1 MDKKELKLKAEQR
14 LFEAASRYFE
24 EPDCVEKAKLNE
36 KMVQATLPDG
46 RKITVNDEDYTWKF
60 NDADIAGTNVEAD
73 EYLGED
79 DPNSLLPDPAATGE
93 FTGAASRR
101 AANAAKFDKKAGIVA
116 NAESDV
122 FNALL
127 PKIEAAT
134 KFIIKQ
140 KIADGTFK
148 PVGTGH
154 WAIPTNAGKAI
165 QNEIYYKI
173 VHPKW
178 KELGGAR
185 NPAATALRR
194 AWEKWTGEYDKP
206 KYTTMQGRVY
216 DLTPEVGGDVKK
228 ESTKFNKMLY
238 KAMNEHLTHLYSEK
252 YNVCLTEANK
262 MFIID
267 DVIVE

>member
-1 MDKKELKLKAEQR
+1 MDKKKLKLKAEQR
-14 LFEAASRYFE
+14 LFEAAARYFD
-24 EPDCVEKAKLNE
+24 EPDCVEKAQLKE
-36 KMVQATLPDG
+36 KTLVDPDTGKRYIIDDEILYNATLEKG
-46 RKITVNDEDYTWKF
+46 EDR
-60 NDADIAGTNVEAD
+60 D
-73 EYLGED
+73 EYVDTAEPI
-79 DPNSLLPDPAATGE
+79 DPTAA
-93 FTGAASRR
+93 FYYKLKSDS
-101 AANAAKFDKKAGIVA
+101 AKAKHDKRAGIVA

-140 KIADGTFK
+140 KISDGTFK
-148 PVGTGH
+148 PIGTGH
-154 WAIPTNAGKAI
+154 WAIPNNAGKAI

-194 AWEKWTGEYDKP
+194 SWERWTGEYDKP
-206 KYTTMQGRVY
+206 KKYTTMQGRVY
-216 DLTPEVGGDVKK
+216 DLTSEVGEEVKN
-228 ESTKFNKMLY
+228 ESTKFDKMLY

>member
-1 MDKKELKLKAEQR
+1 MNKKELKLKAEQR

-24 EPDCVEKAKLNE
+24 EPDCVEKAQLKE
-36 KMVQATLPDG
+36 KTLVDPDTGKKYTIDDEILYNATLDKG
-46 RKITVNDEDYTWKF
+46 EDRDEYGIATDEPIDSADAIDYKF
-60 NDADIAGTNVEAD
+60 KSDIAK
-73 EYLGED
+73 
-79 DPNSLLPDPAATGE
+79 
-93 FTGAASRR
+93 
-101 AANAAKFDKKAGIVA
+101 ANAAKVAKRAGVVA

-194 AWEKWTGEYDKP
+194 AWERWTGEYDKP

-228 ESTKFNKMLY
+228 ESTEFNKMLY
-238 KAMNEHLTHLYSEK
+238 KAMNEQLTHLYSEK

-262 MFIID
+262 MFVVDDIIA
-267 DVIVE
+267 E

>member
-1 MDKKELKLKAEQR
+1 MDKKKLKLKAEQR
-14 LFEAASRYFE
+14 LFEAAARYFE
-24 EPDCVEKAKLNE
+24 EPDCVEKAQLKE
-36 KMVQATLPDG
+36 KTLVDPDTGKKYIIDDEILYNATLEKGEARDDYNVA
-46 RKITVNDEDYTWKF
+46 TDEPIDSTAAIDYKF
-60 NDADIAGTNVEAD
+60 KSEIAK
-73 EYLGED
+73 
-79 DPNSLLPDPAATGE
+79 
-93 FTGAASRR
+93 
-101 AANAAKFDKKAGIVA
+101 ANAAKVAKRASIVA

-140 KIADGTFK
+140 KISDGTFK

-154 WAIPTNAGKAI
+154 WAIPSNAGKAI
-165 QNEIYYKI
+165 QNEIWFKI
-173 VHPKW
+173 VKPKW
-178 KELGGAR
+178 EELGGAR

-194 AWEKWTGEYDKP
+194 SWEKWTGEYDKP

-216 DLTPEVGGDVKK
+216 DLTSEVGEVAN
-228 ESTKFNKMLY
+228 ESTAFDKMLY

-267 DVIVE
+267 DIIAE

>member
-1 MDKKELKLKAEQR
+1 MDKKKLKLKAEQC
-14 LFEAASRYFE
+14 LFEAAARYFE
-24 EPDCVEKAKLNE
+24 EPDCVEKAQLKE
-36 KMVQATLPDG
+36 KTLVDPDTGKKYTIDDEILYNATLDKG
-46 RKITVNDEDYTWKF
+46 EDR
-60 NDADIAGTNVEAD
+60 D
-73 EYLGED
+73 EYGIATDEPID
-79 DPNSLLPDPAATGE
+79 STAAIDYKFKSE
-93 FTGAASRR
+93 IAK
-101 AANAAKFDKKAGIVA
+101 ANAAKVAKRADIVA

-140 KIADGTFK
+140 KIDDGTFK

-154 WAIPTNAGKAI
+154 WAIPSNAGKAI

-194 AWEKWTGEYDKP
+194 AWERWTGEYDKP
-206 KYTTMQGRVY
+206 KKYTTMQGRIY
-216 DLTPEVGGDVKK
+216 DLTSEVGEVAN
-228 ESTKFNKMLY
+228 ESTAFDKMLY

>member
-24 EPDCVEKAKLNE
+24 EPDCVEKAQLKE
-36 KMVQATLPDG
+36 KTLVDPDTGKKYTIDDEILYNATLD
-46 RKITVNDEDYTWKF
+46 K
-60 NDADIAGTNVEAD
+60 
-73 EYLGED
+73 GED
-79 DPNSLLPDPAATGE
+79 RDEWYSNCEPIDTTAAIDYKFKSE
-93 FTGAASRR
+93 IAK
-101 AANAAKFDKKAGIVA
+101 ANAAKFAKRAGVVA

-134 KFIIKQ
+134 KYIIKQ
-140 KIADGTFK
+140 KIDDGTFK

-154 WAIPTNAGKAI
+154 WAIPSNAGKAI

-185 NPAATALRR
+185 NPAATELRR
-194 AWEKWTGEYDKP
+194 AWERWTGEYDKP
-206 KYTTMQGRVY
+206 KKYTTMQGRLY
-216 DLTPEVGGDVKK
+216 DLTAEVGKSAN
-228 ESTKFNKMLY
+228 ESTAFDKMLY

-267 DVIVE
+267 DVIAE

>member
-14 LFEAASRYFE
+14 LFEAAARYFE
-24 EPDCVEKAKLNE
+24 EPDCVEKAQLKE
-36 KMVQATLPDG
+36 KTLVDPDTGKKYIIDDEILYNATLEKG
-46 RKITVNDEDYTWKF
+46 IETDEPIDSTGAIDYKF
-60 NDADIAGTNVEAD
+60 KSDIAK
-73 EYLGED
+73 
-79 DPNSLLPDPAATGE
+79 
-93 FTGAASRR
+93 
-101 AANAAKFDKKAGIVA
+101 ANAAKVAKRADIVA
-116 NAESDV
+116 NSESDV

-154 WAIPTNAGKAI
+154 WTIPSNAGKYI

-173 VHPKW
+173 IAPKW

-185 NPAATALRR
+185 NPEATALRR
-194 AWEKWTGEYDKP
+194 SWERWTGEYDKP

-216 DLTPEVGGDVKK
+216 DLTSEVGGTKT
-228 ESTKFNKMLY
+228 ESTAFDKMLY

-267 DVIVE
+267 DIIAE

>member
-14 LFEAASRYFE
+14 LFEAAARYFE
-24 EPDCVEKAKLNE
+24 EPDCVEKAQLKE
-36 KMVQATLPDG
+36 KTLVDPDTGKKYTIDDEILYNATLEKG
-46 RKITVNDEDYTWKF
+46 
-60 NDADIAGTNVEAD
+60 EARD
-73 EYLGED
+73 EYSVATDEPI
-79 DPNSLLPDPAATGE
+79 DPTAA
-93 FTGAASRR
+93 FNYKFKSDSAKAQLNKR
-101 AANAAKFDKKAGIVA
+101 ADIVA

-154 WAIPTNAGKAI
+154 WAIPSNAGKVI

-173 VHPKW
+173 INPKW

-185 NPAATALRR
+185 NPEATALRR
-194 AWEKWTGEYDKP
+194 SWEKWTGEYDKP
-206 KYTTMQGRVY
+206 KKYTTMQGRVY
-216 DLTPEVGGDVKK
+216 DLTPEVGGTKT
-228 ESTKFNKMLY
+228 ESTAFDKMLY
-238 KAMNEHLTHLYSEK
+238 KAMNEQLTHLYSEK

-262 MFIID
+262 MFIVD
-267 DVIVE
+267 DIIAE

>member
-1 MDKKELKLKAEQR
+1 MDKKKLKLKAEQC
-14 LFEAASRYFE
+14 LFEAAARYFE
-24 EPDCVEKAKLNE
+24 EPDCVEKAQLKE
-36 KMVQATLPDG
+36 KTLVDPDTGKKYIIDDEILYNATLEKG
-46 RKITVNDEDYTWKF
+46 EDR
-60 NDADIAGTNVEAD
+60 D
-73 EYLGED
+73 EYGYQVEPID
-79 DPNSLLPDPAATGE
+79 STAAIDYKFKSE
-93 FTGAASRR
+93 IAK
-101 AANAAKFDKKAGIVA
+101 ANAAKVAKRAGIVA

-140 KIADGTFK
+140 KISDGTFK

-154 WAIPTNAGKAI
+154 WAIPSNAGNAI
-165 QNEIYYKI
+165 QNEIWFKI
-173 VHPKW
+173 VKPKW
-178 KELGGAR
+178 NELGGAR

-194 AWEKWTGEYDKP
+194 SWEKWTGEYDKP

-216 DLTPEVGGDVKK
+216 DLTSEVGEVAN
-228 ESTKFNKMLY
+228 ESTAFDKMLY

-267 DVIVE
+267 DIIAE

>member
-1 MDKKELKLKAEQR
+1 MDKKELKLKAEQL
-14 LFEAASRYFE
+14 LFEAAARYFE
-24 EPDCVEKAKLNE
+24 EPDCVEKAQLKE
-36 KMVQATLPDG
+36 KTLVDPDTGKKYTIDDEILYNATLEKG
-46 RKITVNDEDYTWKF
+46 EDR
-60 NDADIAGTNVEAD
+60 D
-73 EYLGED
+73 EYNVATDEPID
-79 DPNSLLPDPAATGE
+79 STAAIDYKFKSE
-93 FTGAASRR
+93 IAK
-101 AANAAKFDKKAGIVA
+101 ANAAKLNKRAGIVA

-154 WAIPTNAGKAI
+154 WAIPSNAGKDI

-173 VHPKW
+173 VNPKW

-185 NPAATALRR
+185 NPEATALRR
-194 AWEKWTGEYDKP
+194 SWEKWTGEYDKP
-206 KYTTMQGRVY
+206 KKYTTMQGRVY
-216 DLTPEVGGDVKK
+216 DLTPEVGGTKT
-228 ESTKFNKMLY
+228 ESTAFDMMLY
-238 KAMNEHLTHLYSEK
+238 KAMNEQLTHLYSEK

-262 MFIID
+262 MFIVD
-267 DVIVE
+267 DIIAE

>member
-1 MDKKELKLKAEQR
+1 MNKKELKLKAEQR

-24 EPDCVEKAKLNE
+24 EPDCVEKAQLKE
-36 KMVQATLPDG
+36 KTLVDPDTGKKYTIDDEILYNATLDKG
-46 RKITVNDEDYTWKF
+46 EDR
-60 NDADIAGTNVEAD
+60 D
-73 EYLGED
+73 EYGIATDEPID
-79 DPNSLLPDPAATGE
+79 STAAIDYKFKSE
-93 FTGAASRR
+93 IAK
-101 AANAAKFDKKAGIVA
+101 ANAAKLAKRAGIVA

-140 KIADGTFK
+140 KIDDGTFK

-185 NPAATALRR
+185 NPVATALRR
-194 AWEKWTGEYDKP
+194 AWERWTGEYDKP

-228 ESTKFNKMLY
+228 ESTEFNKMLY

-262 MFIID
+262 MFIVD
-267 DVIVE
+267 DIIAE

>member
-1 MDKKELKLKAEQR
+1 MDKKELKLKAEQL
-14 LFEAASRYFE
+14 LFEAAARYFE
-24 EPDCVEKAKLNE
+24 EPDCVEKAQLKE
-36 KMVQATLPDG
+36 KTLVDPDTGKKYTIDDEILYNATLEKG
-46 RKITVNDEDYTWKF
+46 
-60 NDADIAGTNVEAD
+60 EARD
-73 EYLGED
+73 EYSIATDEPID
-79 DPNSLLPDPAATGE
+79 STAAIDYKFKSE
-93 FTGAASRR
+93 IAK
-101 AANAAKFDKKAGIVA
+101 ANAAKLNKRAGIVA

-154 WAIPTNAGKAI
+154 WAIPSNAGKDI

-173 VHPKW
+173 VNPKW

-185 NPAATALRR
+185 NPEATALRR
-194 AWEKWTGEYDKP
+194 SWEKWTGEYDKP
-206 KYTTMQGRVY
+206 KKYTTMQGRVY
-216 DLTPEVGGDVKK
+216 DLTPEVGGTTT
-228 ESTKFNKMLY
+228 ESTAFDKMLY
-238 KAMNEHLTHLYSEK
+238 KAMNEQLTHLYSEK

-262 MFIID
+262 MFIVD
-267 DVIVE
+267 DIIAE

>member
-14 LFEAASRYFE
+14 LFEAAARYFE
-24 EPDCVEKAKLNE
+24 EPDCVEKAQLKE
-36 KMVQATLPDG
+36 KTLVDPDTGKKYTIDDEILYNATLEKG
-46 RKITVNDEDYTWKF
+46 EDR
-60 NDADIAGTNVEAD
+60 D
-73 EYLGED
+73 EYNVAIDEPID
-79 DPNSLLPDPAATGE
+79 STAAIDYKFKSE
-93 FTGAASRR
+93 IAK
-101 AANAAKFDKKAGIVA
+101 ANAAKLNKRAGIVA

-154 WAIPTNAGKAI
+154 WAIPSNAGKDI

-173 VHPKW
+173 VNPKW

-185 NPAATALRR
+185 NPEATALRR
-194 AWEKWTGEYDKP
+194 SWEKWTGEYDKP
-206 KYTTMQGRVY
+206 KKYTTMQGRVY
-216 DLTPEVGGDVKK
+216 DLTPEVGGTKT
-228 ESTKFNKMLY
+228 ESTAFGKMLY
-238 KAMNEHLTHLYSEK
+238 KAMNEQLTHLYSEK

-262 MFIID
+262 MFIVD
-267 DVIVE
+267 DIIAE

>member
-1 MDKKELKLKAEQR
+1 MNKKELKLKAEQR

-24 EPDCVEKAKLNE
+24 EPDCVEKAQLKE
-36 KMVQATLPDG
+36 KTLVDPDTGKKYTIDDEILYNATLDKG
-46 RKITVNDEDYTWKF
+46 EDRDEYGIATDEPIDSADAIDYKF
-60 NDADIAGTNVEAD
+60 KSDIAK
-73 EYLGED
+73 
-79 DPNSLLPDPAATGE
+79 
-93 FTGAASRR
+93 
-101 AANAAKFDKKAGIVA
+101 ANAAKVAKRAGVVA

-194 AWEKWTGEYDKP
+194 AWERWTGEYDKP

-228 ESTKFNKMLY
+228 ESTEFNKMLY

-262 MFIID
+262 MFIVD
-267 DVIVE
+267 DIIAE

>member
-14 LFEAASRYFE
+14 LFEAAARYFE
-24 EPDCVEKAKLNE
+24 EPDCVEKAQLKE
-36 KMVQATLPDG
+36 KTLVDPDTGKKYTIDDEILYNATLDKG
-46 RKITVNDEDYTWKF
+46 EDR
-60 NDADIAGTNVEAD
+60 D
-73 EYLGED
+73 EYGEIGEPID
-79 DPNSLLPDPAATGE
+79 STAAIDYKFKSE
-93 FTGAASRR
+93 IAK
-101 AANAAKFDKKAGIVA
+101 ANAAKVAKRAGVVA

-134 KFIIKQ
+134 KFIINQ
-140 KIADGTFK
+140 KISDGTFK
-148 PVGTGH
+148 SVGTGH
-154 WAIPTNAGKAI
+154 WAIPSNAGKDI

-194 AWEKWTGEYDKP
+194 AWERWTGEYDKP
-206 KYTTMQGRVY
+206 KKYTTMQGRLY
-216 DLTPEVGGDVKK
+216 DLTSEVGGAAN
-228 ESTKFNKMLY
+228 ESTAFDKMLY
-238 KAMNEHLTHLYSEK
+238 KAMNEQLSHLYSEK

-262 MFIID
+262 MFIVD
-267 DVIVE
+267 DIIAE

>member
-24 EPDCVEKAKLNE
+24 EPDCVEKAQLKE
-36 KMVQATLPDG
+36 KTLVDPDTGKKYTIDDEILYNATLDKG
-46 RKITVNDEDYTWKF
+46 EDRDEYGIATDEPIDSADAIDYKF
-60 NDADIAGTNVEAD
+60 KSDIAK
-73 EYLGED
+73 
-79 DPNSLLPDPAATGE
+79 
-93 FTGAASRR
+93 
-101 AANAAKFDKKAGIVA
+101 ANAAKVAKRAGVVA

-194 AWEKWTGEYDKP
+194 AWERWTGEYDKP

-228 ESTKFNKMLY
+228 ESTEFNKMLY

-262 MFIID
+262 MFIVD
-267 DVIVE
+267 DIIAE

>member
-1 MDKKELKLKAEQR
+1 MNKKELKLKAEQR

-24 EPDCVEKAKLNE
+24 EPDCVEKAQLKE
-36 KMVQATLPDG
+36 KTLVDPDTGKKYTIDDEILYNATLDKG
-46 RKITVNDEDYTWKF
+46 EDRDEYGIATDEPIDSADAIDYKF
-60 NDADIAGTNVEAD
+60 KSDIAK
-73 EYLGED
+73 
-79 DPNSLLPDPAATGE
+79 
-93 FTGAASRR
+93 
-101 AANAAKFDKKAGIVA
+101 ANAAKVAKRADVVA

-194 AWEKWTGEYDKP
+194 AWERWTGEYDKP

-216 DLTPEVGGDVKK
+216 DLTPEVGGTVKK
-228 ESTKFNKMLY
+228 ESTEFDKMLY

-262 MFIID
+262 MFIVD
-267 DVIVE
+267 DVISE

>member
-24 EPDCVEKAKLNE
+24 EPDCVEKAQLKE
-36 KMVQATLPDG
+36 KTLVDPDTGKKYTIDDEILYNATLDKG
-46 RKITVNDEDYTWKF
+46 ETRDEYGVATEEPIDSADAIDYKF
-60 NDADIAGTNVEAD
+60 KSDIAK
-73 EYLGED
+73 
-79 DPNSLLPDPAATGE
+79 
-93 FTGAASRR
+93 
-101 AANAAKFDKKAGIVA
+101 ANAAKVTKRAGIVA
-116 NAESDV
+116 SAESDV

-194 AWEKWTGEYDKP
+194 SWEKWTGEYDKP
-206 KYTTMQGRVY
+206 KKYTTMQGRLY

-228 ESTKFNKMLY
+228 ESTEFNKMLY

>member
-1 MDKKELKLKAEQR
+1 MNKKELKLKAEQR
-14 LFEAASRYFE
+14 LFEAAARYFE
-24 EPDCVEKAKLNE
+24 EPDCVEKAQLKE
-36 KMVQATLPDG
+36 KTLVDPDTGKKYIIDDEILYNATLDKG
-46 RKITVNDEDYTWKF
+46 EVR
-60 NDADIAGTNVEAD
+60 D
-73 EYLGED
+73 EYDYYQVEPID
-79 DPNSLLPDPAATGE
+79 STAAIDYKFKSE
-93 FTGAASRR
+93 IAK
-101 AANAAKFDKKAGIVA
+101 ANAAKVAKRAGIVA

-140 KIADGTFK
+140 KISDGTFK

-154 WAIPTNAGKAI
+154 WAIPSNAGKAI
-165 QNEIYYKI
+165 QNEIWFKI
-173 VHPKW
+173 VKPKW
-178 KELGGAR
+178 NELGGAR

-194 AWEKWTGEYDKP
+194 SWEKWTGEYDKP

-216 DLTPEVGGDVKK
+216 DLTPEVGEVAN
-228 ESTKFNKMLY
+228 ESTEFDKMLY

>member
-24 EPDCVEKAKLNE
+24 EPDCVEKAQLKE
-36 KMVQATLPDG
+36 KTLVDPDTGKKYTIDDEILYNATLEKG
-46 RKITVNDEDYTWKF
+46 GEDR
-60 NDADIAGTNVEAD
+60 D
-73 EYLGED
+73 EYGIATDEPID
-79 DPNSLLPDPAATGE
+79 STAAIDYKFKSE
-93 FTGAASRR
+93 IAK
-101 AANAAKFDKKAGIVA
+101 ANAAKLDKRASIVA
-116 NAESDV
+116 NSESDV

-134 KFIIKQ
+134 KFIINQ
-140 KIADGTFK
+140 KIEDGTFK

-154 WAIPTNAGKAI
+154 WAIPSNAGKEI

-185 NPAATALRR
+185 SPAATALRR
-194 AWEKWTGEYDKP
+194 SWEKWTGEYDKP
-206 KYTTMQGRVY
+206 KKYTTMQGRVY
-216 DLTPEVGGDVKK
+216 DLTPEVGGEVKN
-228 ESTKFNKMLY
+228 ESTEFDKMLY
-238 KAMNEHLTHLYSEK
+238 KAMNEQLSHLYSEK

-262 MFIID
+262 MFIVD
-267 DVIVE
+267 DIIAE

>member
-1 MDKKELKLKAEQR
+1 MNKKELKLKAEQR
-14 LFEAASRYFE
+14 LFEAAARYFE
-24 EPDCVEKAKLNE
+24 EPDCVEKAQLKE
-36 KMVQATLPDG
+36 KTLVDPDTGKKYIIDDEILYNATLEKG
-46 RKITVNDEDYTWKF
+46 EDR
-60 NDADIAGTNVEAD
+60 D
-73 EYLGED
+73 EYGYQVEPID
-79 DPNSLLPDPAATGE
+79 S
-93 FTGAASRR
+93 TGAIDYKFKSEIAK
-101 AANAAKFDKKAGIVA
+101 ANAAKVAKRASIVA

-140 KIADGTFK
+140 KISDGTFK

-154 WAIPTNAGKAI
+154 WAIPSNAGKAI
-165 QNEIYYKI
+165 QNEIWFKI
-173 VHPKW
+173 VKPKW
-178 KELGGAR
+178 EELGGAR

-194 AWEKWTGEYDKP
+194 SWEKWTGEYDKP

-216 DLTPEVGGDVKK
+216 DLTSEVGEVAN
-228 ESTKFNKMLY
+228 ESTAFDKMLY

-267 DVIVE
+267 DIIAE

>member
-1 MDKKELKLKAEQR
+1 MDKKELKVKAEQR

-36 KMVQATLPDG
+36 KMVLATLPDG
-46 RKITVNDEDYTWKF
+46 RKISINDEDYTWKF
-60 NDADIAGTNVEAD
+60 SDADAN
-73 EYLGED
+73 EYTGED
-79 DPNSLLPDPAATGE
+79 EPSELLPEPTAGE

-101 AANAAKFDKKAGIVA
+101 AASAANFDRKAGIVA
-116 NAESDV
+116 KAESNV
-122 FNALL
+122 FNTLL

-154 WAIPTNAGKAI
+154 WAIPGNAGKAI

-173 VHPKW
+173 VEPKW

-194 AWEKWTGEYDKP
+194 SWERWTGEYDKP

-216 DLTPEVGGDVKK
+216 DLTPEVGGTVKK
-228 ESTKFNKMLY
+228 ESTEFDKMLY

-262 MFIID
+262 MFIVD
-267 DVIVE
+267 DVIAE

>member
-14 LFEAASRYFE
+14 LFEAAARYFE
-24 EPDCVEKAKLNE
+24 EPDCVEKAQLKE
-36 KMVQATLPDG
+36 KTLVDPDTGKKYIIDDEILYNATLEKG
-46 RKITVNDEDYTWKF
+46 IVTDEPIDSTGAIDYKF
-60 NDADIAGTNVEAD
+60 KSDIAKANVAKR
-73 EYLGED
+73 
-79 DPNSLLPDPAATGE
+79 AKR
-93 FTGAASRR
+93 AS
-101 AANAAKFDKKAGIVA
+101 IVA
-116 NAESDV
+116 NSESDV

-154 WAIPTNAGKAI
+154 WAIPSNAGKNI

-173 VHPKW
+173 IAPKW

-185 NPAATALRR
+185 NPEATALRR
-194 AWEKWTGEYDKP
+194 SWEKWTGEYDTPK

-216 DLTPEVGGDVKK
+216 DLTPEVGGTKT
-228 ESTKFNKMLY
+228 ESTAFDKMLY
-238 KAMNEHLTHLYSEK
+238 KAMNEQLTHLYSEK

-262 MFIID
+262 MFIVD
-267 DVIVE
+267 DIIAE

>member
-14 LFEAASRYFE
+14 LFEAAARYFE
-24 EPDCVEKAKLNE
+24 EPDCVEKAQLKE
-36 KMVQATLPDG
+36 KTLVDPDTGKKYTIDDEILYNATLEKG
-46 RKITVNDEDYTWKF
+46 EARDEFSIATDEPIDSTAAIDYKF
-60 NDADIAGTNVEAD
+60 KSEIAK
-73 EYLGED
+73 
-79 DPNSLLPDPAATGE
+79 
-93 FTGAASRR
+93 
-101 AANAAKFDKKAGIVA
+101 ANAAKLDKRAGIVA

-134 KFIIKQ
+134 KFIINQ
-140 KIADGTFK
+140 KISDGTFK
-148 PVGTGH
+148 SVGTGH
-154 WAIPTNAGKAI
+154 WAIPSNAGKDI

-173 VHPKW
+173 VNPKW

-206 KYTTMQGRVY
+206 KKYTTMQGRVY
-216 DLTPEVGGDVKK
+216 DLTAEVGKSAN
-228 ESTKFNKMLY
+228 ESTAFDKMLY
-238 KAMNEHLTHLYSEK
+238 KAMNEQLTHLYSEK

-262 MFIID
+262 MFVVDDIIA
-267 DVIVE
+267 E

>member
-14 LFEAASRYFE
+14 LFEAAARYFE
-24 EPDCVEKAKLNE
+24 EPDCVEKAQLKE
-36 KMVQATLPDG
+36 KTLVDPDTGKKYTIDDEILYNATLDKG
-46 RKITVNDEDYTWKF
+46 EDRDEYGIATDEPIDSADAIDYKF
-60 NDADIAGTNVEAD
+60 KSDIAK
-73 EYLGED
+73 
-79 DPNSLLPDPAATGE
+79 
-93 FTGAASRR
+93 
-101 AANAAKFDKKAGIVA
+101 ANAAKVAKRAGIVA
-116 NAESDV
+116 SAESDV

-140 KIADGTFK
+140 KIDDGTFK

-194 AWEKWTGEYDKP
+194 SWEKWTGEYDKP

-216 DLTPEVGGDVKK
+216 DLTPEVGGDVKN
-228 ESTKFNKMLY
+228 ESTEFNKMLY

-262 MFIID
+262 MFIVD
-267 DVIVE
+267 DIIAE

>member
-1 MDKKELKLKAEQR
+1 MNKKELKLKAEQR

-24 EPDCVEKAKLNE
+24 EPDCVEKAQLKE
-36 KMVQATLPDG
+36 KTLVDPDTGKKYTIDDEILYNATLDKG
-46 RKITVNDEDYTWKF
+46 EDRDEYGIATDEPIDSADAIDYKF
-60 NDADIAGTNVEAD
+60 KSDIAK
-73 EYLGED
+73 
-79 DPNSLLPDPAATGE
+79 
-93 FTGAASRR
+93 
-101 AANAAKFDKKAGIVA
+101 ANAAKVAKRAGIVA

-154 WAIPTNAGKAI
+154 WAIPSNAGKAI

-185 NPAATALRR
+185 NPVATALRR

-228 ESTKFNKMLY
+228 ESTEFNKMLY

-262 MFIID
+262 MFIVD
-267 DVIVE
+267 DIIAE

>member
-24 EPDCVEKAKLNE
+24 EPDCVEKAQLNE
-36 KMVQATLPDG
+36 KMVVATLPDG
-46 RKITVNDEDYTWKF
+46 RKISINDEDYTWKF
-60 NDADIAGTNVEAD
+60 SDADAN
-73 EYLGED
+73 EYTGED
-79 DPNSLLPDPAATGE
+79 DPSELLPEPTAGE
-93 FTGAASRR
+93 FTGVASKR

-116 NAESDV
+116 AAESDV

-140 KIADGTFK
+140 KIDDGTFK

-173 VHPKW
+173 VNPKW

-194 AWEKWTGEYDKP
+194 AWERWTGEYDKP
-206 KYTTMQGRVY
+206 KKYTTMQGRVY
-216 DLTPEVGGDVKK
+216 DLTSEVGEAAN
-228 ESTKFNKMLY
+228 ESTAFDKMLY
-238 KAMNEHLTHLYSEK
+238 KAMNEQLTHLYSEK

-262 MFIID
+262 MFIVD
-267 DVIVE
+267 DIIAE